1 MQQFKTTQQRV
12 LYKIA
17 TKDKAVDLLKNT
29 ANSAKEWITD
39 PETLKDLG
47 MGAVTAAGA
56 YGLSGLLPN
65 AKKHKLKRL
74 FASLGIGG
82 LTAWQ
87 GSNIRELGAEGI
99 DKIKSLYNS
108 APEATNAEKEQPTP
122 FPDYWHPEKEKDR
135 IEAAR
140 PAMVEELVA
149 QGTPQDIAEAQVDSV
164 IAQAK
169 ANVSQ
174 YYVDYR
180 AVPPIPP
187 EVTLRNHERYEQENN
202 ESTEAARA
210 LLPVGTLWDQESPKH
225 INKNKPGFFESL
237 FLNAK
242 AMFSSPEE
250 VQ

>member
-1 MQQFKTTQQRV
+1 MQQFKNTQQRV

-56 YGLSGLLPN
+56 YGLSSLLPN

-87 GSNIRELGAEGI
+87 GSNIRELGAAGI
-99 DKIKSLYNS
+99 DKIKSLYNN
-108 APEATNAEKEQPTP
+108 APEATNAEKEQPTT
-122 FPDYWHPEKEKDR
+122 FTAYMHPEAQKDR
-135 IEAAR
+135 IEATRAAR
-140 PAMVEELVA
+140 VEELIA
-149 QGTPQDIAEAQVDSV
+149 QGTPPDMAEAQVEGE
-164 IAQAK
+164 IAQEK
-169 ANVSQ
+169 ADVPQ

-180 AVPPIPP
+180 AVPPVSS
-187 EVTLRNHERYEQENN
+187 EETLKNHERYEQESNAY
-202 ESTEAARA
+202 TEEDAASDG
-210 LLPVGTLWDQESPKH
+210 LLPVGALGDEERPKLS
-225 INKNKPGFFESL
+225 KPGLLESI
-237 FLNAK
+237 FLNTKAK
-242 AMFSSPEE
+242 LSSPEE